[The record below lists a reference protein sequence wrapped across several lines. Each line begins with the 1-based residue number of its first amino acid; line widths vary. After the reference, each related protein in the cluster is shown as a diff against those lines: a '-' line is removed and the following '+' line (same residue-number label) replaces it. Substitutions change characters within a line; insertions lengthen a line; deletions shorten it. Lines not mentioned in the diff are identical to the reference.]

1 MPLIC
6 FPDLK
11 SCSPSFSQ
19 SNLAGNVLRESADL
33 LVPIP
38 GFPTP
43 NLVTA
48 TTAITLAKRQGIN
61 DSVFIFFMSFLTAV
75 TILTVFLFIFSPTWT
90 KSHLCCCFV
99 SHQETSTTREDE
111 PRNRP
116 RSEYSSSLGL
126 QPQLQP
132 TTVPGEMSNVSD
144 NNHSSRNTS
153 NNHTSL
159 SSVSAT
165 SILSTSHNLSGAQ
178 GIPSAGSVINT
189 SSLSSI
195 STLSDFDTDDEGS
208 IESIAARQREEQR
221 QHMVNTLGF
230 DPDFDP
236 EEYLPNYNR
245 DDCINRE
252 WFDRILPR
260 RRYADVK
267 HSVLTD
273 DIESYECS
281 ICMTALV
288 DTDHVRLLKCKH
300 AFHARCIDPWVLQAN
315 SVCPLCRTSLL

>member
-6 FPDLK
+6 LSDHK

-33 LVPIP
+33 LAPIP

-43 NLVTA
+43 SLVTA
-48 TTAITLAKRQGIN
+48 ATAITLAKRQGIN
-61 DSVFIFFMSFLTAV
+61 DNVFIFFISFLTAV
-75 TILTVFLFIFSPTWT
+75 TILTVFLFIFRPTWK

-99 SHQETSTTREDE
+99 SHEDTSTTREGE

-116 RSEYSSSLGL
+116 RTEYPSTLGL
-126 QPQLQP
+126 QSQSQP
-132 TTVPGEMSNVSD
+132 TTVPGGMSHASN
-144 NNHSSRNTS
+144 NNHSNRSTS
-153 NNHTSL
+153 NNHASL
-159 SSVSAT
+159 SSVSTT
-165 SILSTSHNLSGAQ
+165 SILSTLQNLSGARNT
-178 GIPSAGSVINT
+178 PSADSVIDM

-195 STLSDFDTDDEGS
+195 STLSDSDTDDEGG

-221 QHMVNTLGF
+221 RHMVDTLGF

-236 EEYLPNYNR
+236 DEYVPNYNR
-245 DDCINRE
+245 DDCIDRE
-252 WFDRILPR
+252 RFDRVSPR
-260 RRYADVK
+260 RRYVDIK

-273 DIESYECS
+273 DIENYECS
-281 ICMTALV
+281 ICMTELV

-300 AFHARCIDPWVLQAN
+300 AFHSRCIDPWVFQAN
-315 SVCPLCRTSLL
+315 SACPLCRTSLL